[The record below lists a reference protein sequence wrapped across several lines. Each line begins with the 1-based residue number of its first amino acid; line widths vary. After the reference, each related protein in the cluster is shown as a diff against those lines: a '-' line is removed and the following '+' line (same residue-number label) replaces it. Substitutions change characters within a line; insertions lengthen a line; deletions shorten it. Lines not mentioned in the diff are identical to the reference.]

1 MAAGT
6 RVSRLLHELVPET
19 TGQIRGHIVIES
31 TRPLVAQ
38 QLFGDYPLQLP
49 VGGAACGG
57 PLKLGPDSGMIAPR

>member
-19 TGQIRGHIVIES
+19 TGPIRGHIVIES

-38 QLFGDYPLQLP
+38 QLFGDYRFSFLSAVPP
-49 VGGAACGG
+49 AVV
-57 PLKLGPDSGMIAPR
+57 R